1 MKKMYNDQGS
11 LEKAVA
17 GEYQFGIGEVLSEA
31 WEKVA
36 GSKLKIVGAMF
47 IYALLATLATGLI
60 SIFLDAQPYYDADQ
74 IVEGALIDML
84 VGWIASPVTIPLS
97 LGVLLLGYARANDEE
112 LRIDAIFN
120 YYVVVWPL
128 FFASLL
134 ITILTYVGFLFLLL
148 PGIYLSVAYTFA
160 LPLMIDKKLDIWGA
174 MEVSRQAVTKHWFL
188 IAGVNG
194 TMVVLIV
201 LSALPFGIG
210 LIWTIPLMMIVQGV
224 MYRKIFG
231 WKIHD
236 PIASD
241 EEQEVSSIDS
251 GERTK

>member
-1 MKKMYNDQGS
+1 MLVWQFKTNFNTKMKKMYNDQGS

-17 GEYQFGIGEVLSEA
+17 GKYEFRVGEVLSEA
-31 WEKVA
+31 WSKVP

-47 IYALLATLATGLI
+47 IYAVLATLVTGFI

-74 IVEGALIDML
+74 LVQGFMIDTL
-84 VGWIASPVTIPLS
+84 VGWIASPATIPVS

-120 YYVVVWPL
+120 YYVLVWPL
-128 FFASLL
+128 FFASIL
-134 ITILTYVGFLFLLL
+134 ITLLTYVGFALLLL
-148 PGIYLSVAYTFA
+148 PGIYLSVAYSFT
-160 LPLMIDKKLDIWGA
+160 LPLMVDKKLDIWGA
-174 MEVSRQAVTKHWFL
+174 MEVSRQAVTPHWFT

-194 TMVVLIV
+194 TMVILIV

-231 WKIHD
+231 WKVHD
-236 PIASD
+236 PIND
-241 EEQEVSSIDS
+241 NV
-251 GERTK
+251 

>member
-1 MKKMYNDQGS
+1 MYDDQGS
-11 LEKAVA
+11 LEKAVT
-17 GEYQFGIGEVLSEA
+17 GSYEFSVGEVLSEA
-31 WEKVA
+31 WQKVA
-36 GSKLKIVGAMF
+36 GAKLKIVGAMF
-47 IYALLATLATGLI
+47 IYAVLATLATGFVSL
-60 SIFLDAQPYYDADQ
+60 FLDAQPYYDADQ
-74 IVEGALIDML
+74 FVQGLAIDTL

-120 YYVVVWPL
+120 YYVLVWPL
-128 FFASLL
+128 FFASIL
-134 ITILTYVGFLFLLL
+134 ITLLTYVGFALLLL
-148 PGIYLSVAYTFA
+148 PGIYLSVAYSFA
-160 LPLMIDKKLDIWGA
+160 LPLMVDKKLDIWGA
-174 MEVSRQAVTKHWFL
+174 MEVSRQAVTKHWFT

-231 WKIHD
+231 WKVHD
-236 PIASD
+236 PIA
-241 EEQEVSSIDS
+241 E
-251 GERTK
+251 